1 MFEIPSLRDE
11 TRYGAPAADR
21 LLFNRQ
27 YVVGYSYLFRQA
39 RWALELINDQTKQMK
54 DEDLRRLN
62 NFREDPR
69 IPEMFRSTLASFKG
83 SGHDRGHLIS
93 SANKLEDALINSET
107 FLMSNMSPQVPEFN
121 RGVWKDLESAVRKL
135 SQTKIKI
142 KVGKEKKEVEVWKYA
157 EVYTICG
164 PVFQIGETLEVIG
177 DPKEPKVVIPHA
189 FFKSVLAEQR
199 LGKLEL
205 WTFLIPNEDTEKK
218 PSSFVVPTVDVER
231 QAGLQLWDRL
241 QGEKIERLKTTKRRM
256 WSQ

>member
-11 TRYGAPAADR
+11 TRYGIPAGDR
-21 LLFNRQ
+21 LLFNRR
-27 YVVGYSYLFRQA
+27 YVVGYSYLFRQP
-39 RWALELINDQTKQMK
+39 RWALELINRHTMQME

-69 IPEMFRSTLASFKG
+69 VPEMFRSTLATFKG

-93 SANKLEDALINSET
+93 SADRLEDALINSET

-121 RGVWKDLESAVRKL
+121 RGVWKRLEGAVRKL
-135 SQTKIKI
+135 SQKKIMAR
-142 KVGKEKKEVEVWKYA
+142 VGDEKKEVWKYA

-164 PVFQIGETLEVIG
+164 PVFEIGSKLEVIG
-177 DPKEPKVVIPHA
+177 EPKELKVVIPHA

-205 WTFLIPNEDTEKK
+205 WSFLIPNEETNKN
-218 PSSFVVPTVDVER
+218 PSSFLVPTVDVER

-241 QGEKIERLKTTKRRM
+241 QGEKIEDLKAKKRRM
-256 WSQ
+256 WS